1 MKRKHE
7 RHMNTI
13 ANNHNRV
20 TELINTLVS
29 IRGEGGREAKRRQF
43 ADNAMEVVTTGHR
56 VLTANL
62 KEAQEKNTNDDA

>member
-1 MKRKHE
+1 
-7 RHMNTI
+7 MNI
-13 ANNHNRV
+13 VANNHNKV
-20 TELINTLVS
+20 TDLLDTLAR

-43 ADNAMEVVTTGHR
+43 ADNAMEVVTTGNR